1 MLSKAPPV
9 RDASPGILKNFLVP
23 RVTIL
28 EFGIVKDRASW
39 PQVLLFSWGRW
50 GVGAGVGLWEKGLV
64 RSLTLMAPLPNGPT
78 GQTTFLLGQNVST
91 WLQRGSWG
99 PQEPA
104 CSWGDCAFR
113 RGPPSLT
120 GKILPH
126 AAASP
131 GEVSHCPS
139 EPFTAAP
146 GKATDL

>member
-1 MLSKAPPV
+1 MLFKAPPV
-9 RDASPGILKNFLVP
+9 SDASPGILKNFLVP
-23 RVTIL
+23 RVTNL
-28 EFGIVKDRASW
+28 EFGMVKDRLSW
-39 PQVLLFSWGRW
+39 PQALLFGW
-50 GVGAGVGLWEKGLV
+50 GVGVGGLWEKGLV
-64 RSLTLMAPLPNGPT
+64 RSLSLMAPLPNGPT
-78 GQTTFLLGQNVST
+78 GQATFLLDQNVST
-91 WLQRGSWG
+91 WLRRGSWG
-99 PQEPA
+99 PQGPA

-139 EPFTAAP
+139 EPFTAVP